1 MEYGYISSRKND
13 KIVYASKLSNKKF
26 RNKEGLFYIEGAKLL
41 EEAVLENLN
50 VVRIFFT
57 QSALDKYETLISKAD
72 KAELIMVTEEVFEKL
87 TEETAPQGIFAIIK
101 KPAPCS
107 FSQKDLQNG
116 GFLILEDLQ
125 NPLNIGAIFRCAY
138 SLGTDK
144 IVLTGG
150 CADVY
155 NPKVLRSAMGSIF
168 KCKFLYCDDLH
179 SFISKQ
185 ISFGNRVI
193 TTALNE
199 KSNLLGNFT
208 FKKGDSIVIGN
219 EGNGVKKETCE
230 ICDCSLIIPM
240 MEGAESLNAA
250 TACSVVLWEMN
261 KDKLIKITQ
270 KGEISNG

>member
-13 KIVYASKLSNKKF
+13 KILYALKLSSKKF
-26 RNKEGLFYIEGAKLL
+26 RDKEGLFYIEGAKLF

-57 QSALDKYETLISKAD
+57 QSALNKYKTLISKAD

-107 FSQKDLQNG
+107 FSQKDLRNG

-168 KCKFLYCDDLH
+168 KCRFVYCNDLH
-179 SFISKQ
+179 SFIKEQ
-185 ISFGNRVI
+185 ISHGNRVI
-193 TTALNE
+193 ATALNE
-199 KSNLLGNFT
+199 KSNVLGSFN
-208 FKKGDSIVIGN
+208 FKKSDSIVIGN
-219 EGNGVKKETCE
+219 EGNGVKNETCD

-240 MEGAESLNAA
+240 MDGAESLNAA

-261 KDKLIKITQ
+261 KDKLINITQ
-270 KGEISNG
+270 KGENSNG